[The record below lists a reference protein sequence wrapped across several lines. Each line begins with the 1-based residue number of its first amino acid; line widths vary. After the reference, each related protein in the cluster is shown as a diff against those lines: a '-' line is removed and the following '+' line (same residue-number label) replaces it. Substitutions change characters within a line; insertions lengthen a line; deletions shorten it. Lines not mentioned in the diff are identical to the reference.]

1 MLNAPQWFLV
11 YKKACPRVNTP
22 KILLCR
28 STWVMK
34 TEVRPAWRGLR
45 LNTATA
51 NIKPLHTRFCF
62 SNAFYVFHAIIH
74 FLTAFFPL
82 SKSIT
87 FRIQTA
93 SKVQNLFF
101 LLPCLDFVYFV
112 WGKRGHFRW
121 ALESEKKMVNPI
133 LADLWLMKSSHWC
146 WSVVLSLCF
155 YQIRKNKWLIET
167 PTDTCIRECGGC
179 GRAWG
184 NIAEPNN
191 IANASIEPN
200 EQSLNLLFHCGWSV
214 LKS

>member
-1 MLNAPQWFLV
+1 MLNAPQWILV
-11 YKKACPRVNTP
+11 YKKACPRVYTP

-62 SNAFYVFHAIIH
+62 YNAFYVFHAIIH

-112 WGKRGHFRW
+112 WGNVDIFGEPLNR
-121 ALESEKKMVNPI
+121 KK
-133 LADLWLMKSSHWC
+133 D
-146 WSVVLSLCF
+146 
-155 YQIRKNKWLIET
+155 
-167 PTDTCIRECGGC
+167 G
-179 GRAWG
+179 
-184 NIAEPNN
+184 
-191 IANASIEPN
+191 
-200 EQSLNLLFHCGWSV
+200 
-214 LKS
+214 